1 MKIKTGQTVK
11 VMSGKNKGKT
21 GKIIQVFP
29 KLDKV
34 VVEGVN
40 TTFKHLKRKSVSGS
54 EKGERVEYSAPIHVS
69 NVKVIEA
76 VDEKKVE
83 KEAPKK
89 KKPEKKQSK

>member
-11 VMSGKNKGKT
+11 ILSGKDKGKV
-21 GKIIQVFP
+21 GQIIQVFP

-34 VVEGVN
+34 VVEGMN

-69 NVKVIEA
+69 NVKIVETD
-76 VDEKKVE
+76 VKEEKTEKNKQEKKKSE
-83 KEAPKK
+83 
-89 KKPEKKQSK
+89 

>member
-40 TTFKHLKRKSVSGS
+40 IAFKHLKRKSVSGS

-69 NVKVIEA
+69 NVKLIEP
-76 VDEKKVE
+76 EVE
-83 KEAPKK
+83 GEAA
-89 KKPEKKQSK
+89 KKQAK